1 MAIVDSPIGSSAI
14 LRLSGCPICL
24 WLRAANPHLFSLVR
38 QLDKLQEEYTL
49 LGKRLVESIGT
60 ELVPYGLL
68 SLKDRAIA
76 IGIRRQ
82 LYNGQSISKSSYQ
95 QLAELAQILPQA
107 IQLVED
113 IDTIAQLSEE
123 ITTLEARLSKMA
135 FQEPAR
141 LSRVA
146 WELINT
152 SSVTGTLLH
161 NRDPA
166 FYLAMEG
173 HVQRGDQW
181 AGKSLRRRGEHL
193 WKIIDRATTK
203 SIPRDWHG
211 HVALL
216 LFNPDISALSS
227 IVITQEVATVWCQ
240 NIHSQRQV
248 LSNSPLKDADPKIRL
263 AVTPLHWERDDHFLF
278 WVTDPNNP
286 VELVEVEMRRTSLLD
301 TIYTTL
307 SPGVKALEEFETA
320 ILPKPDEEELDLL
333 HKFTDHLI
341 GLGVIQVSSTPQEYL
356 ESWHLLT
363 SITTEQRHNDSLH
376 NQANYSTNIVA
387 SSKSKLSVPS
397 NLKKDGF
404 LDVYRQTSTP
414 MPLSRCMRLQK
425 IFEQVQ
431 RILAIIE
438 ADRLSVASSAWI
450 AAEEQPQ
457 PLLGLL
463 RERMLSPTIA
473 RGQRKRFPHWP
484 PSIAQDSS
492 YSRLLQFI
500 SSKAEESTVIDISN
514 SLLDDLG
521 APDGAINWPIDC
533 ILRVPCPGA
542 EFEAVLEEAFPA
554 GSLDARF
561 VNALRIFHGNVI
573 PHADNYQQFLELLE
587 QESGI
592 KFLELL
598 IPPLSVGAANA
609 VKRPIYTRFW
619 TGDADI
625 NTYCTHYHSIPSY
638 IPLSAISLRRRADGH
653 LVVEA
658 DGHPVCPMYHAT
670 RIPLAPWSILAETL
684 LAAAP
689 LPMGWSPRRLQH
701 SLDAFPERN
710 FMPRIT
716 VDDQLVLACAQWR
729 LSSDAIW
736 DPGSSS
742 LAKIRALE
750 KLRQQW
756 NLPRWVFVSTGTG
769 TKPMACDLESI
780 RAIHIIERTIKT
792 GDTDILVVE
801 MLPTPNQLLVH
812 EQADGSDEPSASAI
826 MLRLPCDESPIAMA
840 IRLAKMFARN
850 WTEE

>member
-1 MAIVDSPIGSSAI
+1 MAIVGSPIGSSAI
-14 LRLSGCPICL
+14 LRLSGCPISF
-24 WLRAANPHLFSLVR
+24 WLRAANPQLFSLVR
-38 QLDKLQEEYTL
+38 QLDKSQEKYTL
-49 LGKRLVESIGT
+49 LGKRLAESIGM

-68 SLKDRAIA
+68 SPKDRAVA
-76 IGIRRQ
+76 IVIRRQ
-82 LYNGQSISKSSYQ
+82 LYNGQSVSKSSYQ
-95 QLAELAQILPQA
+95 KLAELAEMLPQN
-107 IQLVED
+107 IRLVED
-113 IDTIAQLSEE
+113 IDTAAQLSEE

-135 FQEPAR
+135 FQEQER
-141 LSRVA
+141 LFRVA

-152 SSVTGTLLH
+152 SSVTEALLRD
-161 NRDPA
+161 RDPA

-173 HVQRGDQW
+173 YVQRGDPW
-181 AGKSLRRRGEHL
+181 GAKSLRRRGEHL
-193 WKIIDRATTK
+193 WKIIDRAATK
-203 SIPRDWHG
+203 STPRDWHG
-211 HVALL
+211 HIALL

-227 IVITQEVATVWCQ
+227 IVIAQEVATVWCQ
-240 NIHSQRQV
+240 NIHSQRQS

-263 AVTPLHWERDDHFLF
+263 AVTPLHWERDDYFLF

-307 SPGVKALEEFETA
+307 SPGAKTLEEFEAA
-320 ILPKPDEEELDLL
+320 ILPKPDDEELDLL
-333 HKFTDHLI
+333 QKFTDHLI
-341 GLGVIQVSSTPQEYL
+341 GQGVIQVSSTPQEYL

-363 SITTEQRHNDSLH
+363 SIADEQRYNDSLH

-387 SSKSKLSVPS
+387 SSESKLSVRS
-397 NLKKDGF
+397 NLKRDGF
-404 LDVYRQTSTP
+404 LDVYRKTSTSLS
-414 MPLSRCMRLQK
+414 LSRCMRLQK
-425 IFEQVQ
+425 LFEQVQ

-473 RGQRKRFPHWP
+473 REQRKRFPDWP
-484 PSIAQDSS
+484 PSRAQDSS

-500 SSKAEESTVIDISN
+500 SSRAEESTVIDISN

-533 ILRVPCPGA
+533 IFRVSCPGA
-542 EFEAVLEEAFPA
+542 KFEAVLDEAFPA

-561 VNALRIFHGNVI
+561 VNGLRIFHGNVI

-592 KFLELL
+592 TFLELL

-619 TGDADI
+619 TGDPDI
-625 NTYCTHYHSIPSY
+625 NTYCIPSHSMPSY
-638 IPLSAISLRRRADGH
+638 VPLSAISLRRQADGR
-653 LVVEA
+653 LIVEA

-689 LPMGWSPRRLQH
+689 LPMCWSNRRLHH
-701 SLDAFPERN
+701 SLGAFPERN

-729 LSSDAIW
+729 LSSDSIW

-742 LAKIRALE
+742 LAKIKALE

-756 NLPRWVFVSTGTG
+756 NLPRWVFVSAGTG
-769 TKPMACDLESI
+769 TKPMACDLESV
-780 RAIHIIERTIKT
+780 RAIDIIERTVKT
-792 GDTDILVVE
+792 GDTDIFVVE

-812 EQADGSDEPSASAI
+812 DQADGSDEPSASAI
-826 MLRLPCDESPIAMA
+826 MLRFPCDESPIVMA
-840 IRLAKMFARN
+840 TRVAKMVAKN
-850 WTEE
+850 WTGK